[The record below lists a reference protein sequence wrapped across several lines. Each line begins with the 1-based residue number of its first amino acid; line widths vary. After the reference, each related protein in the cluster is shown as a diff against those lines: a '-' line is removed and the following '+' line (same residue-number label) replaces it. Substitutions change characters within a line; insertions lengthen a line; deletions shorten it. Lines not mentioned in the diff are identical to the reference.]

1 MFINLICWIAVGLVA
16 GFIVSKFV
24 NERGDD
30 PMLGILLGAAGAVVG
45 GFLFGMFGSQGLSEF
60 NMGSVWVALLGAA
73 AALAAWHAVRAY
85 RSRA

>member
-1 MFINLICWIAVGLVA
+1 MFINLICWIAVGLAA
-16 GFIVSKFV
+16 GFVASKFV

-45 GFLFGMFGSQGLSEF
+45 GFLFAMIGGGGLGEF
-60 NMGSVWVALLGAA
+60 NRGSLMVAVVGAA
-73 AALAAWHAVRAY
+73 SMLVTWHSVRAY